1 MRSIALAQVI
11 SRGHAFVMDQNS
23 NTAMSIIF
31 MITGMAIVGIID
43 NFMKFIAIEIS
54 LWQFH
59 FLRSLIAVP
68 VIVIFALLV
77 GWDLKP
83 KRLWPV
89 LGRNIFLSGA
99 MFIYFGCLGFFP
111 IAAVAAGL
119 FTAPVLVLAI
129 DAIWSRRRIGPV
141 RIITALL
148 GFIGT
153 ILVLKPD
160 VGGFSWVNLI
170 PVLAG
175 LMYAFGNVATRK
187 WCEGES
193 AVALLWSYKFLMLIF
208 GGLGV
213 IYLYF
218 DPGNPT
224 NYLSRGWVWPS
235 LQVWFWLWVQ
245 AVFSLI
251 GIGFIMKA
259 YLIGEVTYVSI
270 FEYSMLIFATL
281 TAWLLFGDKV
291 GPLGILGIGLIIVTG
306 AVVSIR
312 SKEP

>member
-1 MRSIALAQVI
+1 
-11 SRGHAFVMDQNS
+11 MDQNT
-23 NTAMSIIF
+23 NTAASIFF
-31 MITGMAIVGIID
+31 MVTGMAIVGIID
-43 NFMKFIAIEIS
+43 NFMKFIAVEIS

-59 FLRSLIAVP
+59 FVRSLIAVP
-68 VIVIFALLV
+68 VIVIFGILA

-89 LGRNIFLSGA
+89 LGRNMFLSGA

-111 IAAVAAGL
+111 ISAVAAGL
-119 FTAPVLVLAI
+119 FTAPVLVMFI
-129 DAIWSRRRIGPV
+129 DAIWSRRAIGPI
-141 RIITALL
+141 RLSTAFI
-148 GFIGT
+148 GFLGT

-160 VGGFSWVNLI
+160 VGGLSWANLI
-170 PVLAG
+170 PVSAG

-193 AVALLWSYKFLMLIF
+193 AAALLWSYMFLMLIF

-213 IYLYF
+213 FYLHF
-218 DPGNPT
+218 NPGDPSS
-224 NYLSRGWVWPS
+224 YLTRGWVWPTIG
-235 LQVWFWLWVQ
+235 VWIWIWVQ

-270 FEYSMLIFATL
+270 FEYVMIIFATA
-281 TAWLLFGDKV
+281 TAWALFGDRV
-291 GPLGILGIGLIIVTG
+291 GMLGFLGIGLIIATG
-306 AVVSIR
+306 IVISIR
-312 SKEP
+312 SKIIK

>member
-1 MRSIALAQVI
+1 MEQKTNTVASI
-11 SRGHAFVMDQNS
+11 F
-23 NTAMSIIF
+23 F
-31 MITGMAIVGIID
+31 MVTGMAILGIID
-43 NFMKFIAIEIS
+43 NFMKFIAVEIS

-68 VIVIFALLV
+68 VIVIFGLLA
-77 GWDLKP
+77 GWDLKT

-89 LGRNIFLSGA
+89 LGRNMFLTGA
-99 MFIYFGCLGFFP
+99 MFVYFGCLGFFP

-119 FTAPVLVLAI
+119 FTAPVLVMFI
-129 DAIWSRRRIGPV
+129 DAIWSRRAIGPI
-141 RIITALL
+141 RLATAFV

-160 VGGFSWVNLI
+160 VGGLSWANLI
-170 PVLAG
+170 PVSAG

-193 AVALLWSYKFLMLIF
+193 AVSLLWSYMFLMLIF

-213 IYLYF
+213 VYLYF
-218 DPGNPT
+218 NPGDPS
-224 NYLSRGWVWPS
+224 NYLTRGWVWPS
-235 LQVWFWLWVQ
+235 VGVWVWIWLQ
-245 AVFSLI
+245 AVFSLV

-270 FEYSMLIFATL
+270 FEYSMLIFASIA
-281 TAWLLFGDKV
+281 AWVLFGDLLE
-291 GPLGILGIGLIIVTG
+291 PLGFIGIGLIIITG
-306 AVVSIR
+306 ILISIR
-312 SKEP
+312 SKNTI

>member
-1 MRSIALAQVI
+1 
-11 SRGHAFVMDQNS
+11 MDQKT
-23 NTAMSIIF
+23 NTVASIFF
-31 MITGMAIVGIID
+31 MVTGMAILGTID
-43 NFMKFIAIEIS
+43 NFMKFIAVEIS

-59 FLRSLIAVP
+59 FVRSFIAVP
-68 VIVIFALLV
+68 VIVIFGLLA
-77 GWDLKP
+77 GWDLRT

-89 LGRNIFLSGA
+89 LGRNMFLTGA
-99 MFIYFGCLGFFP
+99 MFVYFGCLGFFP

-119 FTAPVLVLAI
+119 FTAPVLVMFI
-129 DAIWSRRRIGPV
+129 DAIWSRRAIGPI
-141 RIITALL
+141 RLATAFV

-160 VGGFSWVNLI
+160 VGGLSWANLI
-170 PVLAG
+170 PVSAG

-193 AVALLWSYKFLMLIF
+193 AVSLLWSYMFLMLIF

-218 DPGNPT
+218 NPGDPS
-224 NYLSRGWVWPS
+224 NYLTREWVWPS
-235 LQVWFWLWVQ
+235 VGVWVWIWLQ
-245 AVFSLI
+245 AVFSLV

-270 FEYSMLIFATL
+270 FEYSMLIFASIA
-281 TAWLLFGDKV
+281 AWVLFGDVLEPV
-291 GPLGILGIGLIIVTG
+291 GFVGIGLIIITG
-306 AVVSIR
+306 ILISIR
-312 SKEP
+312 SKNTI

>member
-1 MRSIALAQVI
+1 
-11 SRGHAFVMDQNS
+11 MDQNT
-23 NTAMSIIF
+23 NTVASIFF
-31 MITGMAIVGIID
+31 MVTGMAIVGIID
-43 NFMKFIAIEIS
+43 NFMKFIAVEIS

-59 FLRSLIAVP
+59 FVRSLIAVP
-68 VIVIFALLV
+68 VIVIFGILA

-89 LGRNIFLSGA
+89 LGRNMFLSGA

-111 IAAVAAGL
+111 IPAVAAGL
-119 FTAPVLVLAI
+119 FTAPVLVMFI
-129 DAIWSRRRIGPV
+129 DAIWSRRAIGPI
-141 RIITALL
+141 RLSTAFI
-148 GFIGT
+148 GFLGT

-160 VGGFSWVNLI
+160 VGGLSLANLI
-170 PVLAG
+170 PVSAG

-193 AVALLWSYKFLMLIF
+193 AAALLWSYMFLMLIF

-213 IYLYF
+213 VYLHF
-218 DPGNPT
+218 NPGDPNS
-224 NYLSRGWVWPS
+224 YLTRGWVWPS
-235 LQVWFWLWVQ
+235 IGVWIWIWVQ

-270 FEYSMLIFATL
+270 FEYVMIIFATA
-281 TAWLLFGDKV
+281 TAWALFGDRV
-291 GPLGILGIGLIIVTG
+291 GMLGFLGIGLIIATG
-306 AVVSIR
+306 IVISIR
-312 SKEP
+312 SKIIK

>member
-1 MRSIALAQVI
+1 
-11 SRGHAFVMDQNS
+11 
-23 NTAMSIIF
+23 
-31 MITGMAIVGIID
+31 MAIVGIID
-43 NFMKFIAIEIS
+43 NFMKFIAVEIS

-59 FLRSLIAVP
+59 FVRSLIAVP
-68 VIVIFALLV
+68 VIVIFGILA

-89 LGRNIFLSGA
+89 LGRNMFLSGA

-111 IAAVAAGL
+111 ISAVAAGL
-119 FTAPVLVLAI
+119 FTAPVLVMFI
-129 DAIWSRRRIGPV
+129 DAIWSRRAIGPI
-141 RIITALL
+141 RLSTAFI
-148 GFIGT
+148 GFLGT

-160 VGGFSWVNLI
+160 VGGLSWANLI
-170 PVLAG
+170 PVSAG

-193 AVALLWSYKFLMLIF
+193 AAALLWSYMFLMLIF

-213 IYLYF
+213 VYLYF
-218 DPGNPT
+218 NPGDPSS
-224 NYLSRGWVWPS
+224 YLTRGWVWPTTG
-235 LQVWFWLWVQ
+235 VWIWIWVQ

-270 FEYSMLIFATL
+270 FEYVMIIFATA
-281 TAWLLFGDKV
+281 TAWALFGDRV
-291 GPLGILGIGLIIVTG
+291 GMLGFLGIGLIIATG
-306 AVVSIR
+306 IVISIR
-312 SKEP
+312 SKIIK

>member
-160 VGGFSWVNLI
+160 IGGFSWVNLT